1 MDPIKT
7 AENRVTELRQRLGE
21 LVIQNAAGED
31 IDKVQKDLERATK
44 SVTLLRAST
53 TTETDKKVT
62 NVYKL
67 YSSDMDLKEKG
78 VLDIESFLRKFWR
91 IKEVENLNVEQSKQL
106 LRLFCHGKEAV
117 AQWLT

>member
-7 AENRVTELRQRLGE
+7 AEKHVTELRQRLGE
-21 LVIQNAAGED
+21 LVIQNAAGEE

-78 VLDIESFLRKFWR
+78 TLDIESFLRKFWR

-106 LRLFCHGKEAV
+106 LRLFCHG
-117 AQWLT
+117 